1 MPAFLAAVAA
11 GGRLAPAKPALIHT
25 GPGQVTISNYDATIT
40 YQLAVNFGTATRAGA
55 VITTTAA
62 ASTLTVT
69 PTSPRGITG
78 PSSMFTRQPYT
89 TTPVAD
95 IDPYSEHALPAHG
108 APNYGG
114 APGTTFIYCND
125 FGGGFAVHNEGHN
138 VKNAT
143 PSGFTDAHGEWAQT
157 T

>member
-1 MPAFLAAVAA
+1 MPGLLAAVAT
-11 GGRLAPAKPALIHT
+11 GGRLAPAKPALVHS
-25 GPGQVTISNYDATIT
+25 GPGQVTISNYDENVT
-40 YQLAVNFGTATRAGA
+40 YQLAVNFGTASRVGA

-69 PTSPRGITG
+69 PVSSRGIAGAPAT
-78 PSSMFTRQPYT
+78 FTRQPYT
-89 TTPVAD
+89 TSQVSD
-95 IDPYSEHALPAHG
+95 IDPYSEHPLPAHG

-114 APGTTFIYCND
+114 APGTTYVYCND
-125 FGGGFAVHNEGHN
+125 FGGGFAVHTEGHN

-157 T
+157 A